1 MIDSFSARRCERARA
16 QISALLDG
24 ELSELEEADLK
35 LHVDGCADCSAYHA
49 DSVSV
54 SRLLRAAPLE
64 QLDFPIAVPRRRYV
78 TSRWVQAGSAAA
90 AVLVAIG
97 LGSSQGLLSGNG
109 GLGSASVSLPP
120 TASPSPTYLQ
130 SPDYERQLLNS
141 LRAQRRGQHA
151 GSGTPL

>member
-24 ELSELEEADLK
+24 ELSELEQADLG
-35 LHVDGCADCSAYHA
+35 LHVEGCADCRAYHA

-54 SRLLRAAPLE
+54 SRLLRTAPLE
-64 QLDFPIAVPRRRYV
+64 QLEYPIVVPRRRYV
-78 TSRWVQAGSAAA
+78 SNRWVQVGSAAA

-109 GLGSASVSLPP
+109 GLGSASGSFPAF
-120 TASPSPTYLQ
+120 ASSSRTYVQ
-130 SPDYERQLLNS
+130 SADYERHLLDS
-141 LRAQRRGQHA
+141 LRLPHRERT
-151 GSGTPL
+151 GSGVPL